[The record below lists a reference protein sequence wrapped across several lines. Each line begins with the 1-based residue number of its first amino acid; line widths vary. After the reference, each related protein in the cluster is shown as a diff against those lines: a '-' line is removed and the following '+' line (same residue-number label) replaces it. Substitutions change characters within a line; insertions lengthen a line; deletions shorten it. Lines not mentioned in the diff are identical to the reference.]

1 MISMIRQRI
10 EELRRQ
16 LDYHNHKYYVENAPE
31 ISDFDFDAMMR
42 ELQELEREHPE
53 YADPASPTLR
63 VGSDLGAEFRTVRHR
78 YPMLSLG
85 NTYSLDELHEFLGR
99 IEREAGATDYV
110 CELKFDGTAISLTY
124 EHGRLVQALTRGDG
138 VEGDDVTANVRT
150 VRSVPLRLRG
160 EGWPELF
167 EIRGEVLMPY
177 ASFDRLNA
185 EREANGEQLF
195 ANPRNAAAGTLKQ
208 QQSAVVARRGLDCTL
223 YQLTG
228 DDLPFA
234 THWESLEKAREWG
247 FKVSGEARICRSVA
261 EIDAFI
267 AHWDEARRQ
276 LPFPTDGVVVKVND
290 FAVRRQLGFTAKAPK
305 WAVAYKFK
313 AEQALTRLE
322 SVSFQVGRTGAVTPV
337 ANLDP
342 VLLAGTTV
350 RRATLH
356 NAEQMALLDIRPGD
370 MVYVE
375 KGGEIIPKITGVE
388 LSERPAGS
396 RPFSYIDRCPE
407 CGTPLVRYE
416 GEAKHYCPNQSGCRP
431 QIIGRILHFI
441 RRKAMDIEGLGEET
455 VELLY
460 DNALLHDIADLYDL
474 RAEQLAP
481 LPRLGEKSA
490 DNIIRSIRRSAE
502 VPFRRVLFGLGIRFV
517 GETTAKYLA
526 EHFRSLEAVMHASR
540 EELVEADEVG
550 GKIADAIL
558 EYFADAGNLR
568 IIDRLRRA
576 GVQFEA
582 AARELASESL
592 AGKSLVVSGRF
603 SRSRDEMKELIERH
617 GGRNLA
623 AVSGSVDYLVA
634 GEKTGP
640 AKLKKAEKLGIR
652 ILSEEEFL
660 RLVAEGP
667 SAADDGMPR
676 PADGNAAGSAPE
688 DGGGTAPDTSGESA
702 PGSSPATDP
711 APEDGKDATR
721 PGTVPADSG
730 EAAATEDNAG
740 KTPAAT
746 RQGELF

>member
-1 MISMIRQRI
+1 MIRERI
-10 EELRRQ
+10 EELRRL

-31 ISDFDFDAMMR
+31 ISDFEFDTLMH
-42 ELQELEREHPE
+42 ELQRLEAEHPE
-53 YADPASPTLR
+53 YADPNSPSVR
-63 VGSDLGAEFRTVRHR
+63 VGSDLCAEFRTVRHR
-78 YPMLSLG
+78 YAMLSLG
-85 NTYSLDELHEFLGR
+85 NTYSLEELHEFLDR
-99 IEREAGATDYV
+99 IEREAGPTDYV

-124 EHGRLVQALTRGDG
+124 EGGQLVQALTRGDG

-150 VRSVPLRLRG
+150 IRSVPLRLRG
-160 EGWPELF
+160 EGWPALF
-167 EIRGEVLMPY
+167 EIRGEILMPY

-185 EREANGEQLF
+185 EREANGEPLF

-208 QQSAVVARRGLDCTL
+208 QASAVVARRGLDCTL
-223 YQLTG
+223 YQLAG
-228 DDLPFA
+228 DNLPFT
-234 THWESLEKAREWG
+234 THWESLAKAREWG
-247 FKVSGEARICRSVA
+247 FKVSEHMRICHDTA
-261 EIDAFI
+261 QIDEFI
-267 AHWDEARRQ
+267 AYWDEARRQ
-276 LPFPTDGVVVKVND
+276 LPFPTDGVVIKVND

-322 SVSFQVGRTGAVTPV
+322 SISFQVGRTGAVTPV
-337 ANLDP
+337 ANLEP

-388 LSERPAGS
+388 LARRPADS
-396 RPFSYIDRCPE
+396 LPFRYIDRCPE

-416 GEAKHYCPNQSGCRP
+416 GEAKHFCPNQSGCRP
-431 QIIGRILHFI
+431 QIISRMLHFI

-460 DNALLHDIADLYDL
+460 DNGLVHDISDLYDL

-490 DNIIRSIRRSAE
+490 DNIIRSIRRSTE

-526 EHFRSLEAVMHASR
+526 EHFRSLDAVMAASR

-550 GKIADAIL
+550 EKIADAIR
-558 EYFADAGNLR
+558 EYFADAENLR
-568 IIDRLRRA
+568 IIGRLRQA
-576 GVQFEA
+576 GLQFEE
-582 AARELASESL
+582 AARELASEAL
-592 AGKSLVVSGRF
+592 AGRSFVVSGRF
-603 SRSRDEMKELIERH
+603 TRSRDEMKELIELH

-623 AVSGSVDYLVA
+623 AVSGNVDYLVA
-634 GEKTGP
+634 GEKMGP

-652 ILSEEEFL
+652 ILTEEEFL
-660 RLVAEGP
+660 RMVGEADAP
-667 SAADDGMPR
+667 SERISQTGLPEERPEPAAPTAGPR
-676 PADGNAAGSAPE
+676 PQEGAAPASGSARE
-688 DGGGTAPDTSGESA
+688 
-702 PGSSPATDP
+702 
-711 APEDGKDATR
+711 
-721 PGTVPADSG
+721 
-730 EAAATEDNAG
+730 
-740 KTPAAT
+740 
-746 RQGELF
+746 QELF